1 MPIYPTNQE
10 ENRLRQLG
18 FQHIAGI
25 DEAGC
30 GCWAG
35 PLVCGVVILSPDF
48 ANSDIKDSKLLSSQ
62 KREELYAIIQAEV
75 AAWSAGQ
82 ASATEVDAL
91 GLSKAK
97 SKAVERA
104 LDSLPLTPD
113 YLLCDGNIGVS
124 DKIPA
129 TNHTKGDQN
138 ILSIACASIIAK
150 VTRDRIIT
158 ELGRQYPEYNFAQHK
173 GYGTKEHQEALQKYG
188 VCKIHRQ
195 SYKPVAA
202 ILNNKMK
209 INI

>member
-1 MPIYPTNQE
+1 MPAFPNIIE
-10 ENRLRQLG
+10 EKKLHQQGYKN
-18 FQHIAGI
+18 IAGI

-35 PLVCGVVILSPDF
+35 PLVCGVVVLSPDF

-82 ASATEVDAL
+82 ASATEIDAL
-91 GLSKAK
+91 GLTKAK

-113 YLLCDGNIGVS
+113 YLLCDGNISVS

-129 TNHTKGDQN
+129 TNHIKGDRN

-150 VTRDRIIT
+150 VTRDRIIAK
-158 ELGRQYPEYNFAQHK
+158 LGQQYPEYNFARHK
-173 GYGTKEHQEALQKYG
+173 GYGTKEHQEALQKHG
-188 VCKIHRQ
+188 VCAIHRK
-195 SYKPVAA
+195 SYKPIAA
-202 ILNNKMK
+202 IIKTPNL
-209 INI
+209 